1 MKFSEEYKKSA
12 ENINPDR
19 QTIDRMKAAVLKE
32 LQEHP
37 DAPVQPLEE
46 PKKPLPLRR
55 IAYIGGAV
63 AACAAITIAAV
74 NLVPSLKAS
83 NGMISSGAI
92 ADSSV
97 AAAEIA
103 GNETAA
109 PEFSM
114 IQNAATSGSAEDI
127 AEEAAADEA
136 PADDAYSFD
145 NGIAGTDGFI
155 SNDNRYENEN
165 PGAGDAPIPEQSA
178 EAVPAEGA
186 VYEAHFYTPAVFTHQ
201 SAGDSV
207 EYPKPCYVDNYL
219 EYWVGCMSARQTSQD
234 TYYESGFFTAG
245 EDYNIYAPVLHSLKL
260 GSGTALF
267 DDVTVTEYAPDGT
280 SGVVWHN
287 DFSDGSQKPEN
298 VWSSDGTGS
307 WAMSAGYL
315 KISGGTDDYVLTFD
329 KLKLREGCKY
339 KISGH
344 MRTVGAPSGGFADIR
359 ADFSLAQ
366 NVYESGREYVFAELS
381 DIVRFGKENNVPI
394 YIGEF
399 GADAES
405 FKNGLGGE
413 RWVADV
419 MDFCNENGISY
430 SYHAYHEP
438 MFGFYPEDTGK
449 YPQRRNEALAK
460 VFADKN
466 RNG

>member
-12 ENINPDR
+12 ENMNPDR

-37 DAPVQPLEE
+37 DAPAQPLEE

-92 ADSSV
+92 ADSS
-97 AAAEIA
+97 ASAAEIA

-114 IQNAATSGSAEDI
+114 IQNAATAGSAEDI

-155 SNDNRYENEN
+155 SNDNRYGNEN

-186 VYEAHFYTPAVFTHQ
+186 ADSISDSTNKGHTNPASAPDGSANEFVPVTYEVKESEDSTDETLVDNEHPNPESGVVDTSGNTTSDNGSSTEDSWAETLECCDSTEEISITWEATYEPDDDRGNP
-201 SAGDSV
+201 SAGGAWVIVRSPQGWLTADGERYDAVKNAAAPADISV
-207 EYPKPCYVDNYL
+207 F
-219 EYWVGCMSARQTSQD
+219 YWANS
-234 TYYESGFFTAG
+234 
-245 EDYNIYAPVLHSLKL
+245 PVENRDFCLVIDGDMLY
-260 GSGTALF
+260 LF
-267 DDVTVTEYAPDGT
+267 DDQMNY
-280 SGVVWHN
+280 
-287 DFSDGSQKPEN
+287 
-298 VWSSDGTGS
+298 
-307 WAMSAGYL
+307 
-315 KISGGTDDYVLTFD
+315 
-329 KLKLREGCKY
+329 
-339 KISGH
+339 
-344 MRTVGAPSGGFADIR
+344 
-359 ADFSLAQ
+359 
-366 NVYESGREYVFAELS
+366 
-381 DIVRFGKENNVPI
+381 
-394 YIGEF
+394 
-399 GADAES
+399 
-405 FKNGLGGE
+405 LGGYKK
-413 RWVADV
+413 R
-419 MDFCNENGISY
+419 
-430 SYHAYHEP
+430 
-438 MFGFYPEDTGK
+438 
-449 YPQRRNEALAK
+449 
-460 VFADKN
+460 
-466 RNG
+466 

>member
-12 ENINPDR
+12 ENMNPDR

-32 LQEHP
+32 LHEHP
-37 DAPVQPLEE
+37 DAPAQPLEE

-114 IQNAATSGSAEDI
+114 IQNAATAGSAEDI

-145 NGIAGTDGFI
+145 NGIAGTDGII

-186 VYEAHFYTPAVFTHQ
+186 ADSISDSTNKGHTNPASAPDGIANEFVPVTYEVEESEDSTDETLVGNERPNPESGVVDTSGNTTSDNGSSTEDSWAETLECCDSTEEISITWEATYEPDDDRGNP
-201 SAGDSV
+201 SAGGAWVIVRSPQGWLTADGERYDAVKNAAAPADISV
-207 EYPKPCYVDNYL
+207 F
-219 EYWVGCMSARQTSQD
+219 YWANS
-234 TYYESGFFTAG
+234 
-245 EDYNIYAPVLHSLKL
+245 PVENKDFCLVIDGDMLY
-260 GSGTALF
+260 LF
-267 DDVTVTEYAPDGT
+267 DDKMNY
-280 SGVVWHN
+280 
-287 DFSDGSQKPEN
+287 
-298 VWSSDGTGS
+298 
-307 WAMSAGYL
+307 
-315 KISGGTDDYVLTFD
+315 
-329 KLKLREGCKY
+329 
-339 KISGH
+339 
-344 MRTVGAPSGGFADIR
+344 
-359 ADFSLAQ
+359 
-366 NVYESGREYVFAELS
+366 
-381 DIVRFGKENNVPI
+381 
-394 YIGEF
+394 
-399 GADAES
+399 
-405 FKNGLGGE
+405 LGGYKK
-413 RWVADV
+413 R
-419 MDFCNENGISY
+419 
-430 SYHAYHEP
+430 
-438 MFGFYPEDTGK
+438 
-449 YPQRRNEALAK
+449 
-460 VFADKN
+460 
-466 RNG
+466 